1 MKITVTLPDDL
12 AAHQNPGREALEA
25 LVIAGYQAGVL
36 SHFLA
41 SQMLEFTRFEFERF
55 LEEKQIVAQAYDE
68 HEWDE
73 DMALARQ
80 LRAHGLQR

>member
-1 MKITVTLPDDL
+1 MQITVTLPDDL
-12 AAHQNPGREALEA
+12 AAHPHPGREALES

-41 SQMLEFTRFEFERF
+41 SQMLEHTRFEFERF
-55 LEEKQIVAQAYDE
+55 LAERQIVAQAYDE
-68 HEWDE
+68 HEWEE
-73 DMALARQ
+73 DMAIVRQ

>member
-1 MKITVTLPDDL
+1 MQITVSLPDDL
-12 AAHQNPGREALEA
+12 SAHPNPGREALES

-41 SQMLEFTRFEFERF
+41 SQMLELTRFEFERF
-55 LEEKQIVAQAYDE
+55 LAEKQIVAQAYDE
-68 HEWDE
+68 HEWEE
-73 DMALARQ
+73 DMAIARQ

>member
-1 MKITVTLPDDL
+1 MQITVTLPDDL
-12 AAHQNPGREALEA
+12 AAYPNPGREALES

-41 SQMLEFTRFEFERF
+41 SQVLELARFELERF

-68 HEWDE
+68 HEWEE

-80 LRAHGLQR
+80 IRAHGLQR